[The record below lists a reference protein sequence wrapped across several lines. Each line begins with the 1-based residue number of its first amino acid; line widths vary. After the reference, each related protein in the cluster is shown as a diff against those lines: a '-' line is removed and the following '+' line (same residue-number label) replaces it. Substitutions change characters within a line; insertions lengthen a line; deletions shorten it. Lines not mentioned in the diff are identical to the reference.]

1 VLASRANLPLT
12 FDGTPLIIIGHF
24 YSRRSMAMSFTP
36 TASLSRFIVPF
47 VLATLVVAF
56 IPSARA
62 ADHAD
67 GPNMSQD
74 QGADLADIYA
84 FLDPNDNSQL
94 VVIMTVH
101 GFITPGEANN
111 FAFFDPN
118 ILYRIQF
125 DTKGK
130 VDPDKFIDVTFT
142 QRVSTTDPQIATVEI
157 AGGKKFRAKT
167 TISTLAAAPNPQIIN
182 QPENNPGVKFFAGE
196 VDDPFFFDIPAFS
209 RFVASIKAGSPNP
222 ALLQRG
228 RDTFAG
234 YNVMAIAVE
243 LPLRLIK
250 GDSNVIGVAGATLRQ
265 TQSILPNGEIK
276 RTGPFIQIDREG
288 NPGINA
294 VLTPV
299 PIKNKYNVSTPVDD
313 AKGLFAPEIAAT
325 LKSLGT
331 DPAHIKILADIAITH
346 GDYLHLDTSVANTGP
361 QAGTNTGAGFPNGR
375 RPADDVIDTILTVV
389 ANGTPLGDNVN
400 SNDVAFQDTFP
411 FLAKPH
417 QPLPTGTIDDNTRN

>member
-1 VLASRANLPLT
+1 MRFASTALLRRVAIPLVLAAFSVA
-12 FDGTPLIIIGHF
+12 LIP
-24 YSRRSMAMSFTP
+24 A
-36 TASLSRFIVPF
+36 
-47 VLATLVVAF
+47 
-56 IPSARA
+56 ARA

-74 QGADLADIYA
+74 QGADLADIFA
-84 FLDPNDNSQL
+84 FIDPNDNSKL
-94 VVIMTVH
+94 VIIMTVH

-125 DTKGK
+125 DTTGN
-130 VDPDKFIDVTFT
+130 VEPDKFIDVTFT
-142 QRVSTTDPQIATVEI
+142 QRISTTDPQIATVQI

-167 TISTLAAAPNPQIIN
+167 TIPTLAAAANPQIIN
-182 QPENNPGVKFFAGE
+182 EPENNPGVKFFAGE
-196 VDDPFFFDIPAFS
+196 TDDPFFFDIPAFS
-209 RFVASIKAGSPNP
+209 RFVASVKAHAPN
-222 ALLQRG
+222 ASLLQRG

-243 LPLRLIK
+243 LPVRLIK
-250 GDSNVIGVAGATLRQ
+250 GNSSIIGIAGATLRQ
-265 TQSILPNGEIK
+265 TQTIRPNGEIK
-276 RTGPFIQIDREG
+276 GTGPFVQIDREG

-313 AKGLFAPEIAAT
+313 ASGLFAPEITAT

-331 DPAHIKILADIAITH
+331 DDAHIKILADIAITH
-346 GDYLHLDTSVANTGP
+346 GDYLHLDTRIANTGP
-361 QAGTNTGAGFPNGR
+361 QGGNNAGAGFPNGR
-375 RPADDVIDTILTVV
+375 RPTDDVIDTILTVV
-389 ANGTPLGDNVN
+389 ANGTTLGDGVN
-400 SNDVAFQDTFP
+400 ANDVPFQDTFP

-417 QPLPTGTIDDNTRN
+417 QPLAAGVIDDNTRN